1 MPNKDH
7 YIPELLIKS
16 FAMNPDSKNHKKVYV
31 LNKRT
36 KTIEDKGKEISDICF
51 VHNFNTPAQ
60 DKRLRRLENKFD
72 LSLQKYL
79 NNEHDE
85 CDIMNL
91 KYFACLLLCGTPN
104 FRKILITTITEHI
117 DNVYGLPIGTVKV
130 MNDVKGKFD
139 WTENCA
145 KALFREIEG
154 WEGLSFVI
162 DKPVFIS
169 SNSPV
174 VVNNRENGH
183 FQINMTSLKK
193 SENIVEQEEQD
204 TILSFGITFEV
215 ANVDLQTD
223 PWIHFPVSPNHLL
236 VFALNKDT
244 ISEIRSDFDSVKS
257 EYDSPRKENLIRDI
271 NTFTLAHSEDYA
283 ISSKRELLEM
293 VKPLINFAPEIL

>member
-1 MPNKDH
+1 MS
-7 YIPELLIKS
+7 IL
-16 FAMNPDSKNHKKVYV
+16 
-31 LNKRT
+31 
-36 KTIEDKGKEISDICF
+36 
-51 VHNFNTPAQ
+51 
-60 DKRLRRLENKFD
+60 
-72 LSLQKYL
+72 
-79 NNEHDE
+79 
-85 CDIMNL
+85 NL
-91 KYFACLLLCGTPN
+91 KYFACLLLCGTPK
-104 FRKILITTITEHI
+104 FRKNLITNITEHI
-117 DNVYGLPIGTVKV
+117 DNEYGLPIGSVKV

-183 FQINMTSLKK
+183 FHINITSLKK
-193 SENIVEQEEQD
+193 SENTVEQEQQD
-204 TILSFGITFEV
+204 TIISFGITFKV

-236 VFALNKDT
+236 VFASTKDR
-244 ISEIRSDFDSVKS
+244 ISKIRSDFDSVKS

-271 NTFTLAHSEDYA
+271 NTFTFAHSEDYA
-283 ISSKRELLEM
+283 ISSKRELLEV
-293 VKPLINFAPEIL
+293 VKPLINFATETTPKPEIL